1 MSNIF
6 AIAKNTFKQ
15 AVRDKILYG
24 ISIFAFLFLG
34 SIVIL
39 GSLSLG
45 EDLFVIRS
53 FGLAGI
59 YIFGLIIT
67 IFLGASII
75 YEEIDKKTT
84 YFLLSKP
91 VTRQNLI
98 IGKFLGLLASIGL
111 TILLMLTA
119 YILILGLSENFFDY
133 KAILAVLLQLFEM
146 GILISI
152 IILFSIFTTPLA
164 ATIYTILILY
174 IGHLLTLIKSLASK
188 TSGISEYVLTFVY
201 YVLPNLEKFNIRN
214 IVVHQN
220 QISLTEFFISIG
232 YALIYI
238 TLVLYV
244 AKILFNRKEL

>member
-1 MSNIF
+1 MNNIF

-15 AVRDKILYG
+15 AIRDKILYG
-24 ISIFAFLFLG
+24 ILIFAFLFLG

-59 YIFGLIIT
+59 YIFGLIVT

-98 IGKFLGLLASIGL
+98 IGKFLGLLAAIGL

-119 YILILGLSENFFDY
+119 YILILGLSDSFFDY
-133 KAILAVLLQLFEM
+133 QAISAILLQMFEM
-146 GILISI
+146 GILVSI

-164 ATIYTILILY
+164 ATIYAILVLY
-174 IGHLLTLIKSLASK
+174 IGHLLVLIKDFASK
-188 TSGISEYVLTFVY
+188 TSGLLEYILTFVY
-201 YVLPNLEKFNIRN
+201 YIFPNLEKFNIRN
-214 IVVHQN
+214 LVVHQN
-220 QISLTEFFISIG
+220 QIPLTEFFVSVG
-232 YALIYI
+232 YAFVYI
-238 TLVLYV
+238 ILVLYA